1 MVKFD
6 YRRSCYEMHFYIFHI
21 HCRYE
26 YFTSSDLSKRY
37 PKSLSQA
44 ATKDLVGCID
54 HEAGLLMADKGL
66 LALWVRILKIS
77 ILQYVFYFDYYS
89 S

>member
-1 MVKFD
+1 MIK
-6 YRRSCYEMHFYIFHI
+6 YSLC
-21 HCRYE
+21 CRYE

-66 LALWVRILKIS
+66 LALWVRMQNNKH
-77 ILQYVFYFDYYS
+77 
-89 S
+89 

>member
-1 MVKFD
+1 MI
-6 YRRSCYEMHFYIFHI
+6 IFCLHY
-21 HCRYE
+21 RYE

-37 PKSLSQA
+37 PKSLCQA

-66 LALWVRILKIS
+66 LALWVRILNIK
-77 ILQYVFYFDYYS
+77 LYR
-89 S
+89 